1 MPGWAWI
8 AIAVAVVVV
17 VAVVAAATTHRKR
30 LHRTRELRGRFGAEY
45 DRALKSSGGRRKG
58 EAELEQRL
66 ERRRELRIAQVRSSE
81 RDAYESEWREIEA
94 QFDAAPL
101 PAVTRADAL
110 AATVLADCGYPMQ
123 AGFDSRAALLSVD
136 HPEAVEHYRRAHA
149 TLRRSDEDGLSR
161 EDLYESLQHYRAL
174 LDDVV
179 GDGPR
184 QLPPRDDAETGQGF
198 ASGGGRRD
206 SR

>member
-8 AIAVAVVVV
+8 AIAVAVIVV
-17 VAVVAAATTHRKR
+17 VAALAAAATHRKR
-30 LHRTRELRGRFGAEY
+30 LHRTEELRGRFAAEY
-45 DRALKSSGGRRKG
+45 DRTLKSSGGRRKG
-58 EAELEQRL
+58 EHELEQRL
-66 ERRRELRIAQVRSSE
+66 ERRRELRIAEVRSSE
-81 RDAYESEWREIEA
+81 RNAYESEWRQIEK
-94 QFDAAPL
+94 QFDEAPL

-110 AATVLADCGYPMQ
+110 TATVLADCGYPMQ

-136 HPEAVEHYRRAHA
+136 HPEAVEHYRRAHG
-149 TLRRSDEDGLSR
+149 TLRRSDDGGLSR

-174 LDDVV
+174 LDDVL
-179 GDGPR
+179 GDGPP
-184 QLPPRDDAETGQGF
+184 QHPPRDDGEPAPGF